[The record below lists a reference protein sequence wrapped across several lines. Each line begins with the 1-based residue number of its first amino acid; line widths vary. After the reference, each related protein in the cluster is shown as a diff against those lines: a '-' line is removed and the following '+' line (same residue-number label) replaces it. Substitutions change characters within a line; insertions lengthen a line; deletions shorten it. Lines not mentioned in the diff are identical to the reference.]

1 MVEENR
7 QDGYWIEAFQVDNQT
22 LIGLIGYGIKSG
34 EIKFY
39 PNPSTTTKPGN
50 ATLIQKL
57 NSPVAMDQAD
67 ITGDGMNDII
77 ICFQYGNTTL
87 DSDPDGGKIVWLENP
102 GQNIDKKL
110 WKMHYVGKS
119 PAMHRLKVGHF
130 TQKKRWEILGLPVIG
145 KPHDLFSAVPILLFR
160 QPDNL
165 FNATEWPYEIINQQF
180 FHIIHDAKQLNI
192 DELDSLLIA
201 SSEGINW
208 LYFNQNLT
216 QWMIENIGD
225 GEQKQQQI
233 NFYGSGGIDLGRV
246 GNDSFAYMPAI
257 EPIKCKH

>member
-1 MVEENR
+1 VPEIMGISFSQLNSDYGSYSPTFEKKMVEENR

-225 GEQKQQQI
+225 GEQK
-233 NFYGSGGIDLGRV
+233 
-246 GNDSFAYMPAI
+246 
-257 EPIKCKH
+257 